1 MTKIFRG
8 ITMWDQR
15 ELHVRN
21 WFLDTFITLYYLVE
35 ENVLRSIK
43 KER

>member
-1 MTKIFRG
+1 
-8 ITMWDQR
+8 MWDHS

-21 WFLDTFITLYYLVE
+21 WFLDTVFTLEYLVE